1 LFVHRWGTIMAGGEV
16 WIHNLARYLP
26 ADQVRVV
33 AALHVMGPL
42 SAALAEVGVPV
53 RPIELEFLRASPR
66 RAVVGSGLGLLRSA
80 LRLRGLIKET
90 GARLVHAFS
99 AEAAEVALVASRLAR
114 VPLVVTVMNCGPYP
128 AIDGLVL
135 RRSERVI
142 AASRAVEADLLG
154 LRVPPE
160 RVACIPTGISFDVPL
175 RRRPGG
181 LRHELGLT
189 ANDPLVGMV
198 ATLEPKK
205 AQDVLLQAIPLVLDP
220 FPAARFVFIGGD
232 HSPRGTPAGPYWTAL
247 RQLARS
253 LQVADRVHF
262 LGFRPD
268 ARALLGELDVS
279 VLCSRKEA
287 LGLAAIE
294 SLAAGVPLVATAVEG
309 LREVVTDGATGLLV
323 PPDSPSALAAGITTL
338 LADRACAARLG
349 AAGQGDA
356 RRRFDAAHLARQN
369 SELYHSL
376 VHPAALP
383 ATRPRALA
391 G

>member
-1 LFVHRWGTIMAGGEV
+1 
-16 WIHNLARYLP
+16 
-26 ADQVRVV
+26 
-33 AALHVMGPL
+33 
-42 SAALAEVGVPV
+42 
-53 RPIELEFLRASPR
+53 
-66 RAVVGSGLGLLRSA
+66 
-80 LRLRGLIKET
+80 
-90 GARLVHAFS
+90 
-99 AEAAEVALVASRLAR
+99 
-114 VPLVVTVMNCGPYP
+114 
-128 AIDGLVL
+128 L

-142 AASRAVEADLLG
+142 AASRAVEADLLR

-175 RRRPGG
+175 SRRRGA
-181 LRHELGLT
+181 LRHELGLSGD
-189 ANDPLVGMV
+189 DPLVGMV

-205 AQDVLLQAIPLVLDP
+205 AQDVLLRAVPLVLER
-220 FPAARFVFIGGD
+220 FPGARFVFIGGD
-232 HSPRGTPAGPYWTAL
+232 HSPSGAPTGPYWDAL
-247 RQLARS
+247 RQLAGS
-253 LQVADRVHF
+253 LQIADRAHF

-323 PPDSPSALAAGITTL
+323 PPDSPSALAAGINSL
-338 LADRACAARLG
+338 LADRALAARLG

-376 VHPAALP
+376 VCPAAQP
-383 ATRPRALA
+383 APRPRALA